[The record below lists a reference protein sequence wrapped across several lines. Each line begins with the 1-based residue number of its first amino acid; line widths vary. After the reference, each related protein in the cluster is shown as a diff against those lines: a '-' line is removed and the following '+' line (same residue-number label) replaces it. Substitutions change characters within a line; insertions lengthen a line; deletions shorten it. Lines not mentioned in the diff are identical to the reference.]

1 MNEKKKNIL
10 KILKDNFVLC
20 KKDYPINFKTK
31 FWDVFPKNFKKI
43 FDNETKWEQAISIPQ
58 RTFGKTT
65 GRWPQALDKVLN
77 KKESLISNKKVK
89 YKLDPIRKKHLING
103 YNILRKQID
112 INHIKKFSDRGKADS
127 TILNYKKFPL
137 IEENIDALYHSWKIN
152 SKLRPFLK
160 DAPFILEIGAGQGHL
175 SIQLKRIFPKSTIIF
190 LDLPEMSA
198 LQRWYQ
204 WKNFPKAKVFD
215 YIEYKKNG
223 INNLYKKKYDFAF
236 LPGWVIKDIKNE
248 SIDLVINIS
257 SMQEMH
263 LKIISDYMFHVNRIV
278 KNDGFFYCSNRYRK
292 IDSGI
297 SVNIK
302 EYQFGN
308 YWYLIESQRLFGKPW
323 LHELIARKTSL
334 PNAYPPQKVLSELD
348 PLGFKDILLHFSKIY
363 IILKKLIWTNDHR
376 NYSKSLNILVKKFFL
391 PLRSKLKIKTR
402 LKLFKQK

>member
-1 MNEKKKNIL
+1 MNAKKKNIL

-31 FWDVFPKNFKKI
+31 FWDMFPKNFEKI
-43 FDNETKWEQAISIPQ
+43 FDNETKWEQAISIPG
-58 RTFGKTT
+58 RTLGKTT
-65 GRWPQALDKVLN
+65 GRWPLELDKVLN

-89 YKLDPIRKKHLING
+89 YKLDPTRKKKLINS

-127 TILNYKKFPL
+127 IILNYKNISL
-137 IEENIDALYHSWKIN
+137 IEENMSALYYSWKIN

-198 LQRWYQ
+198 LQRWHQ

-236 LPGWVIKDIKNE
+236 LPGWVIKDIKNK
-248 SIDLVINIS
+248 SIDLAMNLR
-257 SMQEMH
+257 SMQEMFP
-263 LKIISDYMFHVNRIV
+263 KIISDYMFHVNRIV
-278 KNDGFFYCSNRYRK
+278 KNDGFFYCVNRYRK

-308 YWYLIESQRLFGKPW
+308 YWYLIESQRLLQQPW
-323 LHELIARKTSL
+323 IHEL
-334 PNAYPPQKVLSELD
+334 
-348 PLGFKDILLHFSKIY
+348 
-363 IILKKLIWTNDHR
+363 
-376 NYSKSLNILVKKFFL
+376 
-391 PLRSKLKIKTR
+391 
-402 LKLFKQK
+402 